1 MSDKEMNMAILNK
14 LYEIAD
20 KVFDEGVNVK
30 EGNYTASDL
39 AKMRDSAFKVGYLK
53 TETKSYKNEF
63 NKQVEKDCFIAPMAS
78 VNVLSFVCSFCVVQ
92 IFALVAKFEKLAN
105 IGSSKKRKFVKQKD
119 NNEVLCTVKVLINKY
134 YSKLSLHCANDDLR
148 PAMRNVCLDIRNGR
162 AAASDGHTMMI
173 KGLDVVSTEH
183 FKYDYNLP
191 LVNGKDFKKM
201 CSLAKSGSTLTCKL
215 VREQDGNTY
224 WVSECCGYYSKTE
237 ANRYVNYSSVLP
249 KISPDNLCTINGK
262 TWKGISKWL
271 NKNKGFNSIGL
282 VIIKHK
288 ENDNRITFT
297 INGMYDNND
306 GIEIS
311 CECENVPNKN
321 FAIGLKIDS
330 LLRFENFNF
339 TLGRYANEA
348 LVYVGSLEV
357 GMMMP
362 MYIDDEYDGFKLS
375 DGYIGAYDYCG
386 FAESFDM
393 PENKPTED
401 TTHTKVDNVTT
412 EEKEEPTDKEESC
425 DIYYTKENGR
435 IVRYDVG
442 TYYKDSDS
450 YLVSKTFV
458 NPSECKVLALSRKE
472 LEYTLANYQ
481 ITEECY
487 NNILY
492 QENYDITQKYLKSE
506 KAKEQSNTPAK
517 VVSLDNHSN
526 KFSFDAIGVNVG
538 DVLTFVDGTKVIAA
552 EDNKVL
558 FGGRLFTLSG
568 FCKDFMPDDKRTKS
582 NTYRGCS
589 FFFKD
594 GVKLEKLFKEQQ
606 KKSLVSSK
614 EEIAAVPDDNDSLQN
629 TINAQV
635 KFYLEKV
642 CYILGEDGKPRRWN
656 VIKYLKETDEFVVE
670 CMDIPNNPTWIEDRK
685 QFAARYHSMSI
696 TESRYYSII
705 NNEPILKEICK
716 GQYKEP
722 LDSVPNEQQASEKC
736 TERTITPL
744 AKENVSERKETAS
757 TVKVVSISIGVPVC
771 LYIPPNNMRL
781 DIAANKPFPTAVGDC
796 LCVVGKV
803 VHTLPLPP
811 PRSKVMSEIIKVNQ
825 LIKKQKWKRIFVYLA
840 DLHSEMAN
848 ATDW

>member
-20 KVFDEGVNVK
+20 KVFSEGVNVK
-30 EGNYTASDL
+30 EGNYTASDM
-39 AKMRDSAFKVGYLK
+39 AKMKDSAFKDGYLE
-53 TETKSYKNEF
+53 TETKSYKNEC

-78 VNVLSFVCSFCVVQ
+78 VNVLSFMCSFCVVQ
-92 IFALVAKFEKLAN
+92 IFALVAKFEKLAS
-105 IGSSKKRKFVKQKD
+105 IGSKKRIFIKQKD
-119 NNEVLCTVKVLINKY
+119 NNEVICTVKVLINKY

-148 PAMRNVCLDIRNGR
+148 PAMRNICLDIRNGR

-201 CSLAKSGSTLTCKL
+201 CSLAKSGSTLTCNL

-224 WVSECCGYYSKTE
+224 WVSECCGYYSKTG

-249 KISPDNLCTINGK
+249 KISPDNLCTINEK

-271 NKNKGFNSIGL
+271 KKNKGFNSIGL
-282 VIIKHK
+282 LIIKHK
-288 ENDNRITFT
+288 ENNNRITFT

-339 TLGRYANEA
+339 ALGRYDNEA
-348 LVYVGSLEV
+348 LVYVGSMEV

-362 MYIDDEYDGFKLS
+362 MCIDDEYDGFKLS

-401 TTHTKVDNVTT
+401 VIPAKVDNVTT
-412 EEKEEPTDKEESC
+412 EEKE
-425 DIYYTKENGR
+425 
-435 IVRYDVG
+435 
-442 TYYKDSDS
+442 
-450 YLVSKTFV
+450 F
-458 NPSECKVLALSRKE
+458 A
-472 LEYTLANYQ
+472 
-481 ITEECY
+481 TEEK
-487 NNILY
+487 
-492 QENYDITQKYLKSE
+492 T
-506 KAKEQSNTPAK
+506 EQTDTSAK
-517 VVSLDNHSN
+517 VVPLDKPSN
-526 KFSFDAIGVNVG
+526 KFSFEAIGVNVG
-538 DVLTFVDGTKVIAA
+538 DALTFIDGTKVIAA

-582 NTYRGCS
+582 NTYRGCA

-594 GVKLEKLFKEQQ
+594 GVKLEKLFKDAQN
-606 KKSLVSSK
+606 KSFVSSK

-629 TINAQV
+629 TINAHV
-635 KFYLEKV
+635 KFYLENV

-670 CMDIPNNPTWIEDRK
+670 CMDIPNKPTWIEDRK
-685 QFAARYHSMSI
+685 QFADRYHSMSI

-705 NNEPILKEICK
+705 NNDPILKEICK
-716 GQYKEP
+716 WQYKEP
-722 LDSVPNEQQASEKC
+722 LDSVPNEHQESEKC
-736 TERTITPL
+736 TERTITQS
-744 AKENVSERKETAS
+744 ENSNVSERKEMVSAT
-757 TVKVVSISIGVPVC
+757 KVVAIYICVPSC

-781 DIAANKPFPTAVGDC
+781 DIAANKPLNAVVGDF
-796 LCVVGKV
+796 LCGVGKV

-811 PRSKVMSEIIKVNQ
+811 PRSKRMSEIIKVNQ

-848 ATDW
+848 AIDLYYLAWV

>member
-20 KVFDEGVNVK
+20 KVFSDGVNVK

-39 AKMRDSAFKVGYLK
+39 AKMKDSAFKDGYLK
-53 TETKSYKNEF
+53 TETKSYKNEC
-63 NKQVEKDCFIAPMAS
+63 NKKVEKDCFVAPMAS

-92 IFALVAKFEKLAN
+92 IFALVAKFEKLAS
-105 IGSSKKRKFVKQKD
+105 IGSKKRMFIKQKD

-148 PAMRNVCLDIRNGR
+148 PSMKNVCLDIRNGR
-162 AAASDGHTMMI
+162 AAASDGHTMLI

-224 WVSECCGYYSKTE
+224 WVSECCGYYSKTK
-237 ANRYVNYSSVLP
+237 ANRYVNYSSALP
-249 KISPDNLCTINGK
+249 KISPDNLCTINEK

-271 NKNKGFNSIGL
+271 KKNKGFNSIGL
-282 VIIKHK
+282 LIIKHK

-297 INGMYDNND
+297 FNGMYDNHE

-321 FAIGLKIDS
+321 FAIGLKTDS

-339 TLGRYANEA
+339 ALGRYANEA
-348 LVYVGSLEV
+348 LVYVGSMEV

-362 MYIDDEYDGFKLS
+362 MCIDDEYDGFKLS

-401 TTHTKVDNVTT
+401 VIPAKVDNVTT
-412 EEKEEPTDKEESC
+412 EEKEC
-425 DIYYTKENGR
+425 
-435 IVRYDVG
+435 
-442 TYYKDSDS
+442 
-450 YLVSKTFV
+450 
-458 NPSECKVLALSRKE
+458 A
-472 LEYTLANYQ
+472 
-481 ITEECY
+481 TEEK
-487 NNILY
+487 
-492 QENYDITQKYLKSE
+492 T
-506 KAKEQSNTPAK
+506 EQIDTPAK
-517 VVSLDNHSN
+517 VVSLDKNSN
-526 KFSFDAIGVNVG
+526 KFSFDAVGVNVG
-538 DVLTFVDGTKVIAA
+538 DALTFIDGTKVIAA
-552 EDNKVL
+552 EDNKVS

-582 NTYRGCS
+582 NSYRGCA

-606 KKSLVSSK
+606 KKSLVSGK
-614 EEIAAVPDDNDSLQN
+614 EEIAAVPDDAPSDPIDWLGKVFIEFKNKLAYKVAGYN
-629 TINAQV
+629 TI
-635 KFYLEKV
+635 KYPHYLYTEIRADGSFLWHGGVEKSEFEEMISH
-642 CYILGEDGKPRRWN
+642 CT
-656 VIKYLKETDEFVVE
+656 VIEYTDENTI
-670 CMDIPNNPTWIEDRK
+670 MDV
-685 QFAARYHSMSI
+685 
-696 TESRYYSII
+696 
-705 NNEPILKEICK
+705 ILA
-716 GQYKEP
+716 Y
-722 LDSVPNEQQASEKC
+722 LNDVPNEHQESEKC
-736 TERTITPL
+736 TGRTITPP
-744 AKENVSERKETAS
+744 ATENVSESKETAS
-757 TVKVVSISIGVPVC
+757 TAKVMTISIGVPSC
-771 LYIPPNNMRL
+771 LDIPLNNMRL
-781 DIAANKPFPTAVGDC
+781 DIAVNKPLNAVVGDC
-796 LCVVGKV
+796 LCGFGKV

-811 PRSKVMSEIIKVNQ
+811 PRSKRMSEITKVNQ
-825 LIKKQKWKRIFVYLA
+825 LIKKQKWKYI
-840 DLHSEMAN
+840 S
-848 ATDW
+848 

>member
-1 MSDKEMNMAILNK
+1 MSDKEMNLAILNK

-39 AKMRDSAFKVGYLK
+39 AKMKDSAFKDGYLE
-53 TETKSYKNEF
+53 TE
-63 NKQVEKDCFIAPMAS
+63 NKKVYDYSAQKIVEKDCFIAPMAS

-92 IFALVAKFEKLAN
+92 IFALVAKFEKLAS
-105 IGSSKKRKFVKQKD
+105 IGSKKRMFIKQKD

-162 AAASDGHTMMI
+162 AVASDGHTMMI
-173 KGLDVVSTEH
+173 KGLDVISTEH
-183 FKYDYNLP
+183 FTYDYNLP

-201 CSLAKSGSTLTCKL
+201 CSLTKSGSTLTCKL
-215 VREQDGNTY
+215 VREPDGNTY

-237 ANRYVNYSSVLP
+237 AKRYVNYSSVLP
-249 KISPDNLCTINGK
+249 KINPDNLCTINEK

-271 NKNKGFNSIGL
+271 KKNKGFNSIGL

-339 TLGRYANEA
+339 ALGRYANDA

-362 MYIDDEYDGFKLS
+362 MCIDDEYDGFKLS

-393 PENKPTED
+393 PTNKPTED
-401 TTHTKVDNVTT
+401 AIPAKVDNVTT
-412 EEKEEPTDKEESC
+412 EEKECATDDKTEQTEQTDFKR
-425 DIYYTKENGR
+425 DITSKIIICG
-435 IVRYDVG
+435 IPS
-442 TYYKDSDS
+442 YKDS
-450 YLVSKTFV
+450 
-458 NPSECKVLALSRKE
+458 A
-472 LEYTLANYQ
+472 
-481 ITEECY
+481 
-487 NNILY
+487 
-492 QENYDITQKYLKSE
+492 
-506 KAKEQSNTPAK
+506 PAK
-517 VVSLDNHSN
+517 DVAETKVDVPDALNAPANVVPLDKPSN
-526 KFSFDAIGVNVG
+526 KFSFAAIGVNVG
-538 DVLTFVDGTKVIAA
+538 DTLTFIDGTKVIAA

-582 NTYRGCS
+582 NTYRGCA

-606 KKSLVSSK
+606 KKSLVSEK
-614 EEIAAVPDDNDSLQN
+614 EEIASVPDDNDSLQN

-635 KFYLEKV
+635 KFYLENV

-670 CMDIPNNPTWIEDRK
+670 CMDIPNKPTWIEDRK

-705 NNEPILKEICK
+705 NNDPILKEICK

-722 LDSVPNEQQASEKC
+722 LDSVPNKHQASEKC

-744 AKENVSERKETAS
+744 ANENVSERKETAS
-757 TVKVVSISIGVPVC
+757 TAKVVSISIGVPSC
-771 LYIPPNNMRL
+771 LDIQPDNIRL
-781 DIAANKPFPTAVGDC
+781 DIGTNKPLNAVVGDC
-796 LCVVGKV
+796 LCGVGKV

-811 PRSKVMSEIIKVNQ
+811 PRSKRMSKITKVNQ

-848 ATDW
+848 AIDL

>member
-1 MSDKEMNMAILNK
+1 MNEKEMNLTILNK

-20 KVFDEGVNVK
+20 KVFNEGVNVK

-39 AKMRDSAFKVGYLK
+39 AKMKDSAFKDGYLK
-53 TETKSYKNEF
+53 TEKKSYKNEC

-92 IFALVAKFEKLAN
+92 IFALVAKFEKLAS
-105 IGSSKKRKFVKQKD
+105 IGSKKRMFIKQKD

-148 PAMRNVCLDIRNGR
+148 PIMRNVCLDIRNGR
-162 AAASDGHTMMI
+162 VAASDGHTMLI

-183 FKYDYNLP
+183 FSYDYNLP

-215 VREQDGNTY
+215 VREPDGNTY
-224 WVSECCGYYSKTE
+224 WVSECCGYYSKTG

-249 KISPDNLCTINGK
+249 KISPDNLCTINEK

-271 NKNKGFNSIGL
+271 KKNKGFNSIGV

-297 INGMYDNND
+297 INGMYDNHD

-311 CECENVPNKN
+311 CECEKVPNKN

-339 TLGRYANEA
+339 ALGRYSNEA

-393 PENKPTED
+393 PTNKPTED
-401 TTHTKVDNVTT
+401 VIPAKVDNVTT
-412 EEKEEPTDKEESC
+412 EEKECATEDKTEQTDFKR
-425 DIYYTKENGR
+425 DITSKIIICG
-435 IVRYDVG
+435 IPS
-442 TYYKDSDS
+442 YKDS
-450 YLVSKTFV
+450 
-458 NPSECKVLALSRKE
+458 A
-472 LEYTLANYQ
+472 
-481 ITEECY
+481 
-487 NNILY
+487 
-492 QENYDITQKYLKSE
+492 
-506 KAKEQSNTPAK
+506 PAK
-517 VVSLDNHSN
+517 DVAETKVDAPDAPDAPAKIVPLDKPSN

-538 DVLTFVDGTKVIAA
+538 DALTFVDGTEVIAA
-552 EDNKVL
+552 EDNKII
-558 FGGRLFTLSG
+558 FCGELFTLSG
-568 FCKDFMPDDKRTKS
+568 FCKEFMPDDKRTKS
-582 NTYRGCS
+582 NSYRGCA

-614 EEIAAVPDDNDSLQN
+614 EEIAAVPDDTPSEPIDWKGKVFIDFKNKLAYKVSGYN
-629 TINAQV
+629 TI
-635 KFYLEKV
+635 KYPHYLYTEIRADGSFLWHGGAEKSEFEEMISH
-642 CYILGEDGKPRRWN
+642 CM
-656 VIKYLKETDEFVVE
+656 VIEYTDEDII
-670 CMDIPNNPTWIEDRK
+670 MDMIHTYLN
-685 QFAARYHSMSI
+685 
-696 TESRYYSII
+696 
-705 NNEPILKEICK
+705 
-716 GQYKEP
+716 
-722 LDSVPNEQQASEKC
+722 SVPNKHQASEKC
-736 TERTITPL
+736 TEQTITPPT
-744 AKENVSERKETAS
+744 KENVSERKETALS
-757 TVKVVSISIGVPVC
+757 AKIVAISIGVPVC
-771 LYIPPNNMRL
+771 LDIPPNNMRL
-781 DIAANKPFPTAVGDC
+781 DIAANKPLNAAVGDC
-796 LCVVGKV
+796 LCGVGKV

-811 PRSKVMSEIIKVNQ
+811 PRSKGMSKITKVNQ

-848 ATDW
+848 AIDL

>member
-1 MSDKEMNMAILNK
+1 MSDKEMNLAILNK
-14 LYEIAD
+14 LYDIAD
-20 KVFDEGVNVK
+20 KVFNEGVNVK

-39 AKMRDSAFKVGYLK
+39 AKMKDSAFKDGYLE
-53 TETKSYKNEF
+53 TE
-63 NKQVEKDCFIAPMAS
+63 NKKVYDYSAQKIVEKDCFIAPMAS

-92 IFALVAKFEKLAN
+92 IFALVAKFEKLAS
-105 IGSSKKRKFVKQKD
+105 IGSKKRMFIKQKD

-148 PAMRNVCLDIRNGR
+148 PVMRNICLDIRNGR
-162 AAASDGHTMMI
+162 AAASDGHTMLI

-183 FKYDYNLP
+183 FSYDYNLP

-215 VREQDGNTY
+215 VREPDGNTY

-249 KISPDNLCTINGK
+249 KINPDNLCTINEK

-271 NKNKGFNSIGL
+271 KKNKGFNSIGL

-297 INGMYDNND
+297 INGMYDNHD

-393 PENKPTED
+393 PTNKPTED
-401 TTHTKVDNVTT
+401 VIPAKVDNVTT
-412 EEKEEPTDKEESC
+412 EEKECATDEKTECATDEKTEQTDFKR
-425 DIYYTKENGR
+425 DITSKIIICG
-435 IVRYDVG
+435 IPS
-442 TYYKDSDS
+442 YKDS
-450 YLVSKTFV
+450 
-458 NPSECKVLALSRKE
+458 A
-472 LEYTLANYQ
+472 
-481 ITEECY
+481 
-487 NNILY
+487 
-492 QENYDITQKYLKSE
+492 
-506 KAKEQSNTPAK
+506 PAK
-517 VVSLDNHSN
+517 DVAETKVDAPDAPNAPANVVPLDKPSN

-538 DVLTFVDGTKVIAA
+538 DALTFIDGTKVIAA
-552 EDNKVL
+552 ENNKII
-558 FGGRLFTLSG
+558 FCGELFTLSG
-568 FCKDFMPDDKRTKS
+568 FCKEFMPDDKRTKS
-582 NTYRGCS
+582 NSYRGCA
-589 FFFKD
+589 FFFKN
-594 GVKLEKLFKEQQ
+594 GVKLEKLFKDTQ

-614 EEIAAVPDDNDSLQN
+614 EEIAAVPDD
-629 TINAQV
+629 T
-635 KFYLEKV
+635 
-642 CYILGEDGKPRRWN
+642 
-656 VIKYLKETDEFVVE
+656 
-670 CMDIPNNPTWIEDRK
+670 
-685 QFAARYHSMSI
+685 
-696 TESRYYSII
+696 
-705 NNEPILKEICK
+705 
-716 GQYKEP
+716 
-722 LDSVPNEQQASEKC
+722 LDSVPNEHLASEKC
-736 TERTITPL
+736 TERTITPPTT
-744 AKENVSERKETAS
+744 ENVSERKETAS
-757 TVKVVSISIGVPVC
+757 TAKVVAISIGVPSC
-771 LYIPPNNMRL
+771 LDIPPNNMRFN
-781 DIAANKPFPTAVGDC
+781 IVANKPFNAVVGDC
-796 LCVVGKV
+796 LCGVGKV

-811 PRSKVMSEIIKVNQ
+811 PRSIKTSEITKVNQ
-825 LIKKQKWKRIFVYLA
+825 LIKKQKWKYI
-840 DLHSEMAN
+840 S
-848 ATDW
+848 

>member
-1 MSDKEMNMAILNK
+1 MSDKEMNLAILNK

-20 KVFDEGVNVK
+20 KVFNEGVNVK

-39 AKMRDSAFKVGYLK
+39 AKMKDSAFKDGYLE
-53 TETKSYKNEF
+53 TE
-63 NKQVEKDCFIAPMAS
+63 NKKVYDYSTQKIVEKDCFIAPMAS

-92 IFALVAKFEKLAN
+92 IFALVAKFEKLAS
-105 IGSSKKRKFVKQKD
+105 IGSKKRMFIKQKD
-119 NNEVLCTVKVLINKY
+119 NNDVLCTVKVLINKY

-148 PAMRNVCLDIRNGR
+148 PALKNVCLDIRNGR
-162 AAASDGHTMMI
+162 VAASDGHTMMI

-183 FKYDYNLP
+183 FTYDYNLP

-215 VREQDGNTY
+215 VREQDGNEY
-224 WVSECCGYYSKTE
+224 WVSECCGYYSKIE

-249 KISPDNLCTINGK
+249 KISTDNLCTINEK

-271 NKNKGFNSIGL
+271 KKNKGFNSIGI

-297 INGMYDNND
+297 INGMYDNHD

-311 CECENVPNKN
+311 CECEKVPNKN

-339 TLGRYANEA
+339 ALGRYSNEA

-393 PENKPTED
+393 PTED
-401 TTHTKVDNVTT
+401 VIPAKVDNVTT
-412 EEKEEPTDKEESC
+412 EEKEC
-425 DIYYTKENGR
+425 
-435 IVRYDVG
+435 
-442 TYYKDSDS
+442 
-450 YLVSKTFV
+450 
-458 NPSECKVLALSRKE
+458 A
-472 LEYTLANYQ
+472 
-481 ITEECY
+481 TEEK
-487 NNILY
+487 
-492 QENYDITQKYLKSE
+492 T
-506 KAKEQSNTPAK
+506 EQTNKPAK
-517 VVSLDNHSN
+517 IVPLDKPSN

-538 DVLTFVDGTKVIAA
+538 DALTFVDGTEVIAA
-552 EDNKVL
+552 EDNKII
-558 FGGRLFTLSG
+558 FCGELFTLSG
-568 FCKDFMPDDKRTKS
+568 FCKEFMPDDKRTKS
-582 NTYRGCS
+582 NSYRGCA

-614 EEIAAVPDDNDSLQN
+614 EEIAAVPDDTPSEPIDWKGKVFIDFKNKLAYKVSGYN
-629 TINAQV
+629 TI
-635 KFYLEKV
+635 KYPHYLYTEIRADGSFLWHGGAEKSEFEEMISH
-642 CYILGEDGKPRRWN
+642 CM
-656 VIKYLKETDEFVVE
+656 VIEYTDEDII
-670 CMDIPNNPTWIEDRK
+670 MDMIHTYLN
-685 QFAARYHSMSI
+685 
-696 TESRYYSII
+696 
-705 NNEPILKEICK
+705 
-716 GQYKEP
+716 
-722 LDSVPNEQQASEKC
+722 SVPNKHQASEKC
-736 TERTITPL
+736 TEQTITPPT
-744 AKENVSERKETAS
+744 KENVSERKETALS
-757 TVKVVSISIGVPVC
+757 AKIVAISIGVPVC
-771 LYIPPNNMRL
+771 LDIPPNNMRL
-781 DIAANKPFPTAVGDC
+781 DIAANKPLNAAVGDC
-796 LCVVGKV
+796 LCGVGKV

-811 PRSKVMSEIIKVNQ
+811 PRSKGMSKITKVNQ

-848 ATDW
+848 AIDL

>member
-1 MSDKEMNMAILNK
+1 MSDKEMNLAILNK

-20 KVFDEGVNVK
+20 KVFNEGVNVK

-39 AKMRDSAFKVGYLK
+39 AKMRDGAFKDGYLK
-53 TETKSYKNEF
+53 TEKKSYKNEC
-63 NKQVEKDCFIAPMAS
+63 NKQVEKDCFVAPMAS

-92 IFALVAKFEKLAN
+92 IFALVAKFEKLAS
-105 IGSSKKRKFVKQKD
+105 IGSKKRMFIKQKD

-148 PAMRNVCLDIRNGR
+148 PVMKNICLDIRNGR

-173 KGLDVVSTEH
+173 KGFDVVSTEH
-183 FKYDYNLP
+183 FTYDYNLP

-215 VREQDGNTY
+215 VREPDGNTY

-249 KISPDNLCTINGK
+249 KINPDNLCTINEK

-271 NKNKGFNSIGL
+271 KKNKGFNSIGL

-297 INGMYDNND
+297 INGMYDNHD

-393 PENKPTED
+393 PTNKPTED
-401 TTHTKVDNVTT
+401 VIPAKVDNVTT
-412 EEKEEPTDKEESC
+412 EEKECATEDK
-425 DIYYTKENGR
+425 
-435 IVRYDVG
+435 
-442 TYYKDSDS
+442 
-450 YLVSKTFV
+450 
-458 NPSECKVLALSRKE
+458 
-472 LEYTLANYQ
+472 
-481 ITEECY
+481 TEQT
-487 NNILY
+487 N
-492 QENYDITQKYLKSE
+492 K
-506 KAKEQSNTPAK
+506 PAK
-517 VVSLDNHSN
+517 VVSLDKSSN
-526 KFSFDAIGVNVG
+526 KFSFAAIGVNVG
-538 DVLTFVDGTKVIAA
+538 DELTFIDGTKVIAA
-552 EDNKVL
+552 EDNKVS
-558 FGGRLFTLSG
+558 FCGELFTLSG
-568 FCKDFMPDDKRTKS
+568 FCKEFMPDDKRTKS
-582 NTYRGCS
+582 NSYRGCA

-594 GVKLEKLFKEQQ
+594 GVKLEKLFKDAQ

-614 EEIAAVPDDNDSLQN
+614 EEIAAVPDDTPSEPIDWLGKVFIDFKNKLAYKVAGYN
-629 TINAQV
+629 TI
-635 KFYLEKV
+635 KYPHYLYTEIRADGSFLWHGGVEKSEFEEMISHCTV
-642 CYILGEDGKPRRWN
+642 VEY
-656 VIKYLKETDEFVVE
+656 TDEDTI
-670 CMDIPNNPTWIEDRK
+670 MDMIHTYLN
-685 QFAARYHSMSI
+685 
-696 TESRYYSII
+696 
-705 NNEPILKEICK
+705 
-716 GQYKEP
+716 
-722 LDSVPNEQQASEKC
+722 SVPNEHQASEKC

-744 AKENVSERKETAS
+744 ANENVSERKETAS
-757 TVKVVSISIGVPVC
+757 TAKVVAISIGVPSC
-771 LYIPPNNMRL
+771 LDIPPNNMRL
-781 DIAANKPFPTAVGDC
+781 DIAVNKPFPTAVGDC
-796 LCVVGKV
+796 LCSVGKV

-811 PRSKVMSEIIKVNQ
+811 PQSKRMSE
-825 LIKKQKWKRIFVYLA
+825 LITYTNFYNT
-840 DLHSEMAN
+840 S
-848 ATDW
+848 

>member
-1 MSDKEMNMAILNK
+1 MIDKELNMAILNK

-39 AKMRDSAFKVGYLK
+39 AKMKDSAFKVGYLE
-53 TETKSYKNEF
+53 TETKSYKNEY
-63 NKQVEKDCFIAPMAS
+63 NKQVEKDCFVAPMAS

-92 IFALVAKFEKLAN
+92 IFALVAKFEKLAS
-105 IGSSKKRKFVKQKD
+105 IGSKKRMFIKQKD

-148 PAMRNVCLDIRNGR
+148 PSMKNVCLDIRNGR

-215 VREQDGNTY
+215 VREQDDNTY
-224 WVSECCGYYSKTE
+224 WVSECCGYYSKTK

-249 KISPDNLCTINGK
+249 KINPDNLCTINEK

-271 NKNKGFNSIGL
+271 KKNKGFNSIGL

-297 INGMYDNND
+297 INGMYDNHD

-339 TLGRYANEA
+339 ALGRYANEA
-348 LVYVGSLEV
+348 LVYVGSMEV

-362 MYIDDEYDGFKLS
+362 MCIDDEYDGFKLY
-375 DGYIGAYDYCG
+375 DGYIVAYDYCG

-393 PENKPTED
+393 TENKPTKD
-401 TTHTKVDNVTT
+401 VIPANVDNVTT
-412 EEKEEPTDKEESC
+412 EEKECDTEEKTEQTEQTEQTDFKR
-425 DIYYTKENGR
+425 DIASKIIIFG
-435 IVRYDVG
+435 IPS
-442 TYYKDSDS
+442 YKDSVHANDIAE
-450 YLVSKTFV
+450 T
-458 NPSECKVLALSRKE
+458 KVDAPDAPNAP
-472 LEYTLANYQ
+472 AN
-481 ITEECY
+481 
-487 NNILY
+487 
-492 QENYDITQKYLKSE
+492 
-506 KAKEQSNTPAK
+506 
-517 VVSLDNHSN
+517 VVSLDKPSN

-538 DVLTFVDGTKVIAA
+538 DALTFIDGTKVIAA

-568 FCKDFMPDDKRTKS
+568 FCKDFMPDEKRTKS
-582 NTYRGCS
+582 NTYRGCA

-606 KKSLVSSK
+606 KKSLVSK
-614 EEIAAVPDDNDSLQN
+614 EDIAAVPDYAPSEPIDCKGKVFIDLKNKLAYKVAGYN
-629 TINAQV
+629 TI
-635 KFYLEKV
+635 KYPHYLYTEIRADGSFIWHGGAEKSEFEEMISH
-642 CYILGEDGKPRRWN
+642 CT
-656 VIKYLKETDEFVVE
+656 VIEYTDENTI
-670 CMDIPNNPTWIEDRK
+670 MDV
-685 QFAARYHSMSI
+685 
-696 TESRYYSII
+696 
-705 NNEPILKEICK
+705 ILA
-716 GQYKEP
+716 Y
-722 LDSVPNEQQASEKC
+722 LNDVPNEHQEIEKC
-736 TERTITPL
+736 TELKITQL
-744 AKENVSERKETAS
+744 ENGNVSERKETAS
-757 TVKVVSISIGVPVC
+757 TAKVVAISIGVPSC
-771 LYIPPNNMRL
+771 LDIPLNNMRF
-781 DIAANKPFPTAVGDC
+781 DIAANKPLNAVVGDC
-796 LCVVGKV
+796 LCGVGKV

-811 PRSKVMSEIIKVNQ
+811 PRSKEISEITKVNQ
-825 LIKKQKWKRIFVYLA
+825 LIKKQKWKYI
-840 DLHSEMAN
+840 S
-848 ATDW
+848 

>member
-1 MSDKEMNMAILNK
+1 MSDKEMNLAILNK

-20 KVFDEGVNVK
+20 KVFNEGVNVK

-39 AKMRDSAFKVGYLK
+39 AKMKDSAFKDGYLE
-53 TETKSYKNEF
+53 TEKKSYKNEC

-78 VNVLSFVCSFCVVQ
+78 MNVLSFVCSFCVVQ
-92 IFALVAKFEKLAN
+92 IFALVAKFEKLAS
-105 IGSSKKRKFVKQKD
+105 IGSKKRMFIKQKD

-134 YSKLSLHCANDDLR
+134 YSKLSLHCSNEDLR
-148 PAMRNVCLDIRNGR
+148 PIMRNVCLDIRNGR
-162 AAASDGHTMMI
+162 AVASDGHTMMI

-183 FKYDYNLP
+183 FTYDYNLP
-191 LVNGKDFKKM
+191 LINGKDFKKM
-201 CSLAKSGSTLTCKL
+201 CSLAKSDSTLTCKL
-215 VREQDGNTY
+215 IREQDGNTY

-249 KISPDNLCTINGK
+249 KINPDNLCTINEK

-271 NKNKGFNSIGL
+271 KKNKGFNSIGL

-297 INGMYDNND
+297 INGMYDNRD

-339 TLGRYANEA
+339 ALGIYANEA
-348 LVYVGSLEV
+348 LVYVGSMEV

-362 MYIDDEYDGFKLS
+362 MCIDDEYDGFKLS

-401 TTHTKVDNVTT
+401 VIPAKVDNVTT
-412 EEKEEPTDKEESC
+412 EEKECDTEEKTEQTEQTDFKRDMASKIIIC
-425 DIYYTKENGR
+425 GIPS
-435 IVRYDVG
+435 
-442 TYYKDSDS
+442 YKDSSPAKD
-450 YLVSKTFV
+450 V
-458 NPSECKVLALSRKE
+458 
-472 LEYTLANYQ
+472 
-481 ITEECY
+481 EET
-487 NNILY
+487 NVDAPN
-492 QENYDITQKYLKSE
+492 
-506 KAKEQSNTPAK
+506 AHAK
-517 VVSLDNHSN
+517 VVPLDNPSN
-526 KFSFDAIGVNVG
+526 KFSFDAVGVNVG
-538 DVLTFVDGTKVIAA
+538 DTLTFIDGTKVIAA

-582 NTYRGCS
+582 NTYRGCA

-606 KKSLVSSK
+606 KKSLVSRK
-614 EEIAAVPDDNDSLQN
+614 EEIASVPDY
-629 TINAQV
+629 T
-635 KFYLEKV
+635 
-642 CYILGEDGKPRRWN
+642 
-656 VIKYLKETDEFVVE
+656 
-670 CMDIPNNPTWIEDRK
+670 
-685 QFAARYHSMSI
+685 
-696 TESRYYSII
+696 
-705 NNEPILKEICK
+705 
-716 GQYKEP
+716 
-722 LDSVPNEQQASEKC
+722 LDSVPNEHQTSEKC
-736 TERTITPL
+736 TERTITQL
-744 AKENVSERKETAS
+744 ANENVSERKETAS
-757 TVKVVSISIGVPVC
+757 TAKVVSIYIGVPSC
-771 LYIPPNNMRL
+771 LDITPNNMRL
-781 DIAANKPFPTAVGDC
+781 DIGTNKPLNAVVGDC
-796 LCVVGKV
+796 LCGVGKV

-811 PRSKVMSEIIKVNQ
+811 PRSKRISEITKVNQ

-848 ATDW
+848 VIVL